1 MRVRPQPP
9 TDQADPAGRP
19 AARSEPGWRRL
30 PDDPGWRRL
39 LTAARRSL
47 ERTGGRLD
55 AAVTLTAPTDDE
67 RVVIIGIT
75 GAHRSA
81 GSARLSV
88 RLADVDD
95 QLRAVHGVG
104 LLDLLSAT
112 VPLRN
117 RPAEAEREAKA
128 RDDLLTLARESR
140 HATAVWYADWL
151 DGLRR
156 DGTLTRA
163 IRAGLPFRDMLRVLD
178 ALPAPDEPI
187 PVFADR
193 VLDDTK
199 ALAEGPLRGLVLR
212 ALAAWQQVPV
222 PTGGEPERAL
232 WESVGL
238 VPDDLASQV
247 LILNLPAS
255 GGLLGRWL
263 TEAADAGVP
272 MRVTLH
278 QLRLAPLTLTCDE
291 IFVCE
296 NPAVLRAATAALGAQ
311 APPLLCTEG
320 TPSMAVHA
328 LLRAAHGAMIRWRN
342 DLDWTGVRLTA
353 AALERYPTAVPWR
366 MTTTE
371 YETAAVS
378 GSALLGAPART
389 PWDPTLSDMMRR
401 AGRAVMEE
409 RLIDLLLDDLRE
421 AGRRGPVAAEAREEG
436 ATRGGGLGRAG

>member
-1 MRVRPQPP
+1 MSAPARPPADHDGPP
-9 TDQADPAGRP
+9 GQP
-19 AARSEPGWRRL
+19 AARADLTPDLSGQAGPGWRRL

-39 LTAARRSL
+39 LSAARRSL

-55 AAVTLTAPTDDE
+55 VTVTLREPTDDE
-67 RVVIIGIT
+67 RLVIIGIT
-75 GAHRSA
+75 GTHRSA

-88 RLADVDD
+88 RLAEVNEH
-95 QLRAVHGVG
+95 LRAAHGVG
-104 LLDLLSAT
+104 LSDLLSAA

-117 RPAEAEREAKA
+117 RPAEAEREATA
-128 RDDLLTLARESR
+128 RAALLTAARASR
-140 HATAVWYADWL
+140 HATADWFRAWL
-151 DGLRR
+151 DALRR

-163 IRAGLPFRDMLRVLD
+163 VRGGLPFADVLRVLD

-199 ALAEGPLRGLVLR
+199 ALTDGPLRGLVLR
-212 ALAAWQQVPV
+212 ALAAWQQLPV
-222 PTGGEPERAL
+222 PAGGEPERAL

-247 LILNLPAS
+247 LVLNLPAT

-263 TEAADAGVP
+263 TEAAQAGVP
-272 MRVTLH
+272 LRVTLH
-278 QLRLAPLTLTCDE
+278 HLRLAPLTLTCDE

-296 NPAVLRAATAALGAQ
+296 NPAVLRAATAALGEQ
-311 APPLLCTEG
+311 APPLVCTEG
-320 TPSMAVHA
+320 VPSVAVHT
-328 LLRAAHGAMIRWRN
+328 LLGTAPGAVVRWRN

-353 AALERYPTAVPWR
+353 AALARYPKALPWR

-371 YETAAVS
+371 YETAAVT
-378 GSALLGAPART
+378 GPALVGAPAPT
-389 PWDPTLSDMMRR
+389 PWDPALADAMRR

-409 RLIDLLLDDLRE
+409 RLIDLLLHDLRE
-421 AGRRGPVAAEAREEG
+421 AGR
-436 ATRGGGLGRAG
+436 

>member
-1 MRVRPQPP
+1 MSARPRPP
-9 TDQADPAGRP
+9 AGHADPAGQP
-19 AARSEPGWRRL
+19 ATQAGLASGPPGQTDSGWRRL

-55 AAVTLTAPTDDE
+55 VAVTLTSPTDDE
-67 RVVIIGIT
+67 RLVIIGIS

-88 RLADVDD
+88 RLSDVDD
-95 QLRAVHGVG
+95 HLRAVHGVG
-104 LLDLLSAT
+104 LRDLLSAAD
-112 VPLRN
+112 PLRN
-117 RPAEAEREAKA
+117 RPAEAEHEARA
-128 RDDLLTLARESR
+128 RAALLTVARASR
-140 HATAVWYADWL
+140 HATAGWYGDWL
-151 DGLRR
+151 DALRR

-163 IRAGLPFRDMLRVLD
+163 VRAGLPFGDVLRVLD

-199 ALAEGPLRGLVLR
+199 ALADGPLRGLVLR
-212 ALAAWQQVPV
+212 ALAAWQQMPV

-247 LILNLPAS
+247 LVLNVPAT

-272 MRVTLH
+272 VRVTLH

-296 NPAVLRAATAALGAQ
+296 NPAVLRAATAALAAQ
-311 APPLLCTEG
+311 APPLVCTEG
-320 TPSMAVHA
+320 VPAVAVHT
-328 LLRAAHGAMIRWRN
+328 LLQAARGAVIRWRN

-353 AALERYPTAVPWR
+353 GALARYPMAVPWR
-366 MTTTE
+366 MSTTE

-378 GSALLGAPART
+378 GPALIGAPAPT
-389 PWDPTLSDMMRR
+389 PWEPTLAEAMRR

-409 RLIDLLLDDLRE
+409 RLIDLLLNDLRE
-421 AGRRGPVAAEAREEG
+421 AGC
-436 ATRGGGLGRAG
+436 